1 MKNKVK
7 RGRPVGSTKTKV
19 LGGSVVKTWKPEL
32 VKMDNLEFN
41 KDLFIPMPTG
51 KKIDNLLS
59 SEGGLMK
66 GCNFAFIGD
75 PGVGKTT
82 VMLDI
87 LADLQKKGQKVLFIS
102 GEMNSIDMYGYVK
115 RFPKFGQ
122 VPILFLGDYI
132 EKDPVVILKSVLSE
146 GFDVVLIDSMAE
158 VCTNIVDFHGGTNK
172 SAESK
177 VLNLLEVHNKGGNKE
192 NKNTTFLVIQ
202 QVTKAGTFAGSNRF
216 KHMLTGM
223 ARMQFVE
230 GGRCI
235 SFSKNRRG
243 GQMDRLFFS
252 LNQSNNVGWLH
263 TEAMNAP
270 VE

>member
-1 MKNKVK
+1 MIKQAK
-7 RGRPVGSTKTKV
+7 RGRPPKKQILPGIKV
-19 LGGSVVKTWKPEL
+19 NKFTPKL
-32 VKMDNLEFN
+32 VKMDNLSFN
-41 KDLFIPMPTG
+41 EDLFIPMKTN
-51 KKIDNLLS
+51 KKIDALLS

-66 GCNFAFIGD
+66 GTNFAFIGD

-158 VCTNIVDFHGGTNK
+158 VCTNIVDFNGGTNK
-172 SAESK
+172 SAE
-177 VLNLLEVHNKGGNKE
+177 
-192 NKNTTFLVIQ
+192 
-202 QVTKAGTFAGSNRF
+202 
-216 KHMLTGM
+216 
-223 ARMQFVE
+223 
-230 GGRCI
+230 
-235 SFSKNRRG
+235 
-243 GQMDRLFFS
+243 
-252 LNQSNNVGWLH
+252 
-263 TEAMNAP
+263 
-270 VE
+270 